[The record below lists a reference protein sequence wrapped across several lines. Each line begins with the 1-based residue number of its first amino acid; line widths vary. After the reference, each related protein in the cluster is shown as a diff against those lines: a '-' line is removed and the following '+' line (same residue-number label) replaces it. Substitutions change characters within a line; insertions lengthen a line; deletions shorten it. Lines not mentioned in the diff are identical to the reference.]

1 MLLQEVKMTKDDEAC
16 RNGGQ
21 GQKVSWVWGST
32 VSFVEDH
39 GIGGDHELELLKL

>member
-1 MLLQEVKMTKDDEAC
+1 MMKLAEMEGKARKSPGC
-16 RNGGQ
+16 G
-21 GQKVSWVWGST
+21 GST

>member
-1 MLLQEVKMTKDDEAC
+1 MMKLAEMEGKARKSTGC
-16 RNGGQ
+16 G
-21 GQKVSWVWGST
+21 GST